1 MKLLLKV
8 YAPIAIASL
17 LLAGCKDNVAGTTET
32 TGAPTPADNTQVNQ
46 RDRSPTI
53 TPMDQGNSQADLSTT
68 QQIRKAVMADDAL
81 SSDAKNVK
89 IMTSNGVVTLRG
101 PVKSE
106 AERSSIEAKANQ
118 FAGSNRVD
126 DRLDIEA
133 PR

>member
-17 LLAGCKDNVAGTTET
+17 LLAGCKDNVAATTQT
-32 TGAPTPADNTQVNQ
+32 TGATPADNTQVNQ
-46 RDRSPTI
+46 RDRNPTI
-53 TPMDQGNSQADLSTT
+53 TPIDQGNSQADLSTT

-89 IMTSNGVVTLRG
+89 IMTANGVVTLRG

-126 DRLDIEA
+126 DRLDVE
-133 PR
+133 PPK

>member
-17 LLAGCKDNVAGTTET
+17 LLAGCKDNVAATTQT
-32 TGAPTPADNTQVNQ
+32 TGAMPADNTQVNQ
-46 RDRSPTI
+46 RDRNPTI

-68 QQIRKAVMADDAL
+68 QQIRKAVMADDSL

-89 IMTSNGVVTLRG
+89 IMTAGGVVTLRG

-126 DRLDIEA
+126 DRLDVEL
-133 PR
+133 PK